1 MSVVQLSF
9 DELYAPEPSYIA
21 KVEELI
27 LSAFK
32 AYQQPSA
39 YELVERVEGKFGVKA
54 RWDIHAAISSL
65 ADKDYVTRSNKAY
78 LESLIE
84 SGDLDE
90 ALNGGE
96 APRKAITSSI
106 DVLLHQ
112 SRDYKTSAKFNE
124 MIRFIARFRD
134 YAPYNNML
142 VRIQNPTCGYY
153 ATAKDWEERFGRFL
167 KEDARPMLI
176 LAPMHPV
183 MLVYDLDQTEGAPL
197 PDHLSDF
204 ASFDGEWDDH
214 WLERALENAT
224 TRDMIRVDF
233 KTLSSTNA
241 GFATLARGDQNSKM
255 RIAIHNEL
263 NAPSRFGVLCH
274 ELAHIY
280 LGHLGNDEDNWWPSR
295 SNLSRHTVEIEAEAV
310 AYIVTNRLGL
320 AGASAAYVSR
330 HLTSGELPASVSL
343 DLIAKVAGKIE
354 QMALEKQAPRRP
366 KQNRNKK

>member
-1 MSVVQLSF
+1 MQNAQFSF
-9 DELYAPEPSYIA
+9 DDLYSSDKSYVA
-21 KVEELI
+21 QVEELI

-32 AYQQPSA
+32 SYQQPSA
-39 YELVERVEGKFGVKA
+39 FELVERVESKLGIKA
-54 RWDIHAAISSL
+54 RWDIHAAIFSL
-65 ADKDYVTRSNKAY
+65 AGKDYVTRSNKAY

-90 ALNGGE
+90 AMNGGE
-96 APRKAITSSI
+96 APRKAIKSSI
-106 DVLLHQ
+106 DTLLHQ

-124 MIRFIARFRD
+124 MIQFIAKFRD

-142 VRIQNPTCGYY
+142 VRLQNPTCGYY
-153 ATAKDWEERFGRFL
+153 ATAKDWDERFGRSL

-197 PDHLSDF
+197 PEHLSDF
-204 ASFDGEWDDH
+204 ASFDGKWDER
-214 WLERALENAT
+214 WLERALENAA

-233 KTLSSTNA
+233 KSLSSSNA

-263 NAPSRFGVLCH
+263 NGPSRFGILCH

-280 LGHLGNDEDNWWPSR
+280 LGHLGNDDDHWWPSR

-320 AGASAAYVSR
+320 AGASAAYVSS
-330 HLTSGELPASVSL
+330 HLKAGELPASVSL

-354 QMALEKQAPRRP
+354 QMALEKQTPRRP
-366 KQNRNKK
+366 KQNRNTK